1 MKRKLLLAALV
12 WLALTTLGAPVFA
25 QEVGEGGWTTEVYKW
40 ALISGAGA
48 LALAAALGAYSQS
61 RAVTAAC
68 EGIARNPGASPQIRF
83 ALLLGLVLI
92 ESLVIYVFVI
102 SLSIIFVKWG
112 TL

>member
-1 MKRKLLLAALV
+1 MIRKV
-12 WLALTTLGAPVFA
+12 LTTAFVWGAFLMLAAPVFA
-25 QEVGEGGWTTEVYKW
+25 QGSEVWTPDVYKW
-40 ALISGAGA
+40 AMIAGGGA
-48 LALAAALGAYSQS
+48 LAFAAMVGAYSQS

-68 EGIARNPGASPQIRF
+68 EGISRNPGASPQIRF

-112 TL
+112 AA

>member
-1 MKRKLLLAALV
+1 VKRYLLLAALA
-12 WLALTTLGAPVFA
+12 WLAILTTGTPVYA
-25 QEVGEGGWTTEVYKW
+25 QGLEPGVWTETIYMW

-48 LALAAALGAYSQS
+48 LAIAAALGAYSQS

-68 EGIARNPGASPQIRF
+68 EGISRNPGASPQIRF

-102 SLSIIFVKWG
+102 SLSIIFVKWPA
-112 TL
+112 

>member
-1 MKRKLLLAALV
+1 MTRKLLLTAFVWAAFLM
-12 WLALTTLGAPVFA
+12 LAAPVFA
-25 QEVGEGGWTTEVYKW
+25 QDSGAWDASVYQW
-40 ALISGAGA
+40 AMISGAGA
-48 LALAAALGAYSQS
+48 LGFAAAIGAYSQS

-68 EGIARNPGASPQIRF
+68 EGISRNPGASPQIRF

-112 TL
+112 TA

>member
-1 MKRKLLLAALV
+1 MSKKVLMTALV
-12 WLALTTLGAPVFA
+12 WVAFLMLAAPVFA
-25 QEVGEGGWTTEVYKW
+25 QGSDAWSPEVYKW
-40 ALISGAGA
+40 AMISGGFG
-48 LALAAALGAYSQS
+48 LALAAAIGAYSQS

-68 EGIARNPGASPQIRF
+68 EGISRNPGASPQIRF

-112 TL
+112 VA